1 MPTEILTKPV
11 LKIAI
16 SDAERQVAIE
26 LLQTHK
32 LPVSDID
39 DDKLLYV
46 LFEGEKAIG
55 TAGLEIFDDCALLR
69 SVSILKE
76 KQRIGYG
83 KIINGEI
90 EKYAKESGINCMYLL
105 TTAAKNFF
113 DKQGYCT
120 IKRDEAPQS
129 VKATAE
135 FKSLCPSSAVV
146 MKKRI

>member
-1 MPTEILTKPV
+1 MPLEILNKPV

-55 TAGLEIFDDCALLR
+55 TVGLEIFDNCALLR
-69 SVSILKE
+69 SVSILKGE
-76 KQRIGYG
+76 QGKGYG
-83 KIINGEI
+83 IIMNNEI
-90 EKYAKESGINCMYLL
+90 EKFAKEGGINCMYLL
-105 TTAAKNFF
+105 TTTAKDFF
-113 DKQGYCT
+113 DKQGYCA
-120 IKRDEAPQS
+120 INRDEAPQAI
-129 VKATAE
+129 KATAE
-135 FKSLCPSSAVV
+135 FTSLCPSSAVL